1 MWYQT
6 LRGSFH
12 GKKDVA
18 RSVEGSKPNDLAPTN
33 VREKEIFA
41 KNRSLSKDGFAMT
54 VIRHLLLLKID
65 RPLDLRLFEKR
76 PIYILLQNLLTAMWP
91 GHYILVEIQFSM
103 N

>member
-6 LRGSFH
+6 IRGSSH
-12 GKKDVA
+12 GKNDVV
-18 RSVEGSKPNDLAPTN
+18 RSVEDSKPNDLAPTS

-41 KNRSLSKDGFAMT
+41 KNRNLSKDGFAMT
-54 VIRHLLLLKID
+54 VKRHLLLLKID

-76 PIYILLQNLLTAMWP
+76 PIYIILQNILTATRP
-91 GHYILVEIQFSM
+91 KHYILVRIQFSM